1 MPTPKCVRGCKDDEF
16 WGDSKHYAANVYTV
30 GPDVEEIQK
39 ELYTNGPV
47 EVAFTV
53 YQVSRIGSRK
63 IKVQSRN
70 SLALEALECES
81 KHKFGFD
88 VEGIQKG
95 PFAIGFV
102 EVAFTVYQVCGSRK
116 MKVQSSLWRL
126 KH

>member
-53 YQVSRIGSRK
+53 YQVSRSGSRK
-63 IKVQSRN
+63 RKSQTRN
-70 SLALEALECES
+70 SISLELLKCES
-81 KHKFGFD
+81 KYKFGLD
-88 VEGIQKG
+88 VEGIEKE
-95 PFAIGFV
+95 PFVNGFV
-102 EVAFTVYQVCGSRK
+102 EVAFTVY
-116 MKVQSSLWRL
+116 
-126 KH
+126 

>member
-53 YQVSRIGSRK
+53 YQVSRSTCPGWNDK
-63 IKVQSRN
+63 
-70 SLALEALECES
+70 LLEALCRE
-81 KHKFGFD
+81 
-88 VEGIQKG
+88 
-95 PFAIGFV
+95 
-102 EVAFTVYQVCGSRK
+102 
-116 MKVQSSLWRL
+116 
-126 KH
+126 